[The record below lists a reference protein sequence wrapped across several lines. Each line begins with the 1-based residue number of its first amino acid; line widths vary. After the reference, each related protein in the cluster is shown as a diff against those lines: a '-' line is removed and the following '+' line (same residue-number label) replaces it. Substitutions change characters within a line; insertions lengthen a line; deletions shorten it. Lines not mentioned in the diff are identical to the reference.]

1 MEINKI
7 TFENMKNLGI
17 SQSFEDLD
25 VNNDGV
31 INEKDKSVTTNS
43 TVLTKKILQ
52 KDKENWESYL
62 ELAKVCIALKETE
75 KAEGYLVTLQE
86 KNPTYRASE
95 VASLLQS
102 IK

>member
-1 MEINKI
+1 M
-7 TFENMKNLGI
+7 NLAKAYASAGQYD
-17 SQSFEDLD
+17 SAKTSFIE
-25 VNNDGV
+25 
-31 INEKDKSVTTNS
+31 
-43 TVLTKKILQ
+43 ILQ

>member
-1 MEINKI
+1 M
-7 TFENMKNLGI
+7 
-17 SQSFEDLD
+17 
-25 VNNDGV
+25 
-31 INEKDKSVTTNS
+31 
-43 TVLTKKILQ
+43 Q